1 MNEYDITLEAFLD
14 SDKELT
20 GYLDQ
25 YSVCE
30 SLILP
35 VEEGLGDKIK
45 AGIKSLAKKFHD
57 LFVKFKNWVKNAI
70 KKIKEF
76 FTRKKKNKEESKE
89 EGTKSTGDSP
99 SEKSPKKNSDTET
112 AKSVIQGLSVV
123 LDNATEVDESL
134 QKATSDNTEISTEE
148 IQNLQIKAKEA
159 SEDMQDAKKDIE
171 TKYFALPAK
180 GETTPGKKEEVK
192 LSDEVKR
199 YRDSL
204 TWKEKSDKFA
214 KENNY
219 YTQDESKDIQEQA
232 AAYAWKNPFKFK
244 NFDSDLL
251 IPTRD
256 FLIAVMQREKDND
269 KMYFTVRN
277 VGFIV
282 NRIRDALEIT
292 KERGP
297 IDKEGL
303 LNMHRYMETRIPS
316 ALKKYINSNKDRI
329 DKMLKRMPWL
339 IEGSFEYYALAPTK
353 QNLIKA
359 INSILSR

>member
-1 MNEYDITLEAFLD
+1 MHEYDIALEAFLE
-14 SDKELT
+14 SDQELT
-20 GYLDQ
+20 GYLDR

-45 AGIKSLAKKFHD
+45 AGIKNLAKKFHD
-57 LFVKFKNWVKNAI
+57 LFVKFKNWVKTAI

-76 FTRKKKNKEESKE
+76 FTRKKKNTEDSKE
-89 EGTKSTGDSP
+89 ENKSTG
-99 SEKSPKKNSDTET
+99 ESPKESASNKDSDTET
-112 AKSVIQGLSVV
+112 AKSVIQGLSAV

-134 QKATSDNTEISTEE
+134 KKATSDKTEISTEE
-148 IQNLQIKAKEA
+148 IQNLQSKAKEA

-171 TKYFALPAK
+171 IKYFALPAK
-180 GETTPGKKEEVK
+180 GETSPGKKENDE
-192 LSDEVKR
+192 LSDETKS
-199 YRDSL
+199 YRNSL
-204 TWKEKSDKFA
+204 KIKANLSNFNKEH
-214 KENNY
+214 NY
-219 YTQDESKDIQEQA
+219 YSHDEAKDIQEQA

-256 FLIAVMQREKDND
+256 FLIAVMQRESSSTK
-269 KMYFTVRN
+269 KYFNVKN

-282 NRIRDALEIT
+282 GKIYDAYDIM
-292 KERGP
+292 KEKGF

-316 ALKKYINSNKDRI
+316 ALQKYINGEKNRANL
-329 DKMLKRMPWL
+329 MLKRMPWL
-339 IEGSFEYYALAPTK
+339 IGSFAYYKMIPTK

-359 INSILSR
+359 INKSEQ

>member
-1 MNEYDITLEAFLD
+1 MNEYEIALEAFLN

-45 AGIKSLAKKFHD
+45 AGIKTLAKKFHD
-57 LFVKFKNWVKNAI
+57 LFVKFKNWVKTAI

-89 EGTKSTGDSP
+89 EGKSTGESP
-99 SEKSPKKNSDTET
+99 EKSIPKKDSDTET
-112 AKSVIQGLSVV
+112 AKSVIQGLSAV
-123 LDNATEVDESL
+123 LDNATDVDESL
-134 QKATSDNTEISTEE
+134 KKATADNAEISTEE
-148 IQNLQIKAKEA
+148 IQDLQTKAKEA

-180 GETTPGKKEEVK
+180 GETTPGKKEEDELSEETK
-192 LSDEVKR
+192 L
-199 YRDSL
+199 YRDRIKAKARL
-204 TWKEKSDKFA
+204 GTFH

-219 YTQDESKDIQEQA
+219 YNYDEAKDIREQA

-244 NFDSDLL
+244 DFDSDLL

-256 FLIAVMQREKDND
+256 FLIAVMQRESSSTK
-269 KMYFTVRN
+269 KYFDVRN

-282 NRIRDALEIT
+282 GKIYDSYKIT
-292 KERGP
+292 KERGF

-316 ALKKYINSNKDRI
+316 ALQKYINDEKRHANLMI
-329 DKMLKRMPWL
+329 KRMPWL
-339 IEGSFEYYALAPTK
+339 IDGSFEYYKMIPTK

-359 INSILSR
+359 INKRKQ

>member
-1 MNEYDITLEAFLD
+1 
-14 SDKELT
+14 
-20 GYLDQ
+20 
-25 YSVCE
+25 
-30 SLILP
+30 
-35 VEEGLGDKIK
+35 
-45 AGIKSLAKKFHD
+45 
-57 LFVKFKNWVKNAI
+57 
-70 KKIKEF
+70 
-76 FTRKKKNKEESKE
+76 
-89 EGTKSTGDSP
+89 
-99 SEKSPKKNSDTET
+99 
-112 AKSVIQGLSVV
+112 
-123 LDNATEVDESL
+123 
-134 QKATSDNTEISTEE
+134 
-148 IQNLQIKAKEA
+148 
-159 SEDMQDAKKDIE
+159 MQKKDIE

-204 TWKEKSDKFA
+204 TWKEKSDKVS

-219 YTQDESKDIQEQA
+219 YTHDEAKDIQEQA

-256 FLIAVMQREKDND
+256 FLIAVMQREKDNG

-292 KERGP
+292 EERGS

-329 DKMLKRMPWL
+329 DKMLKRMQWL